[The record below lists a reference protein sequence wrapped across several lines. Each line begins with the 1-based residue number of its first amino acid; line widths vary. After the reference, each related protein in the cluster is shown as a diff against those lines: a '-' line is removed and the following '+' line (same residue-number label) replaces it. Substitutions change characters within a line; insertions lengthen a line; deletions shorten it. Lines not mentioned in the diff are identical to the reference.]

1 MEELQ
6 QKEVATP
13 QEEVSVPLL
22 KNTNFLFLWTATLCS
37 SFALAFFTFSQTW
50 YIAKTLNLEASL
62 GIVFVALSVP
72 RLIFMIVG
80 GAIAD
85 KFPKKNIMFYS
96 NIVRALL
103 VSAIL
108 TWFIVGDVTLYTFAL
123 FALFFGL
130 ADAFFWSADGSILP
144 ELVEKHQLTQ
154 ANSLTHMSNQA
165 SVILG
170 PVLGGIL
177 IKFSN
182 YETIFSITIL
192 LLILAAILVQKIQMT
207 LQQEKK
213 EEKSMFTSI
222 KEGILYVKE
231 SPFLSTFLICS
242 AFLNLFLIGPMQVG
256 FPLFVKNVLH
266 GDSLHFSYLEAAVG
280 SGMAVGAVIVGL
292 RNISR
297 RRGLFCIVMMLLSG
311 MFFFILN
318 FSTELWHALLAG
330 ACYGMTIAM
339 AIVPLMAMIQSTVK
353 EEMMGRVMSL
363 LMLTSMG
370 FIPLSYAFTS
380 LALAAGLPIVTI
392 MKSGAIAVIVFVLF
406 VAIRVP
412 VVRKFD

>member
-6 QKEVATP
+6 QNKSALKENAK
-13 QEEVSVPLL
+13 PLL
-22 KNTNFLFLWTATLCS
+22 KNTNFLFLWAATLFS

-62 GIVFVALSVP
+62 GVIFVALSVP
-72 RLIFMIVG
+72 RLIFMIIG
-80 GAIAD
+80 GAVAD

-96 NIVRALL
+96 NIIRAIL
-103 VSAIL
+103 VATIL

-144 ELVEKHQLTQ
+144 ELVEKSRLTQ
-154 ANSLTHMSNQA
+154 ANSLTQMTNQA

-177 IKFSN
+177 IKFTN

-192 LLILAAILVQKIQMT
+192 LLIIAAILVQKIQFTMPE
-207 LQQEKK
+207 QQNTDKG
-213 EEKSMFTSI
+213 MFTSI

-256 FPLFVKNVLH
+256 FPLFVKNILH
-266 GDSLHFSYLEAAVG
+266 GDSLQFSYLEASVG
-280 SGMAVGAVIVGL
+280 GGMAIGAVIVGL
-292 RNISR
+292 KNINR
-297 RRGLFCIVMMLLSG
+297 RRGLFCIIMMLLSG
-311 MFFFILN
+311 VFFLSIN
-318 FSTELWHALLAG
+318 FSTVLWQALLAG
-330 ACYGMTIAM
+330 MFYGITIAM

-363 LMLTSMG
+363 LMLSSMG

-380 LALAAGLPIVTI
+380 IALAIGIPIVTV

>member
-6 QKEVATP
+6 QNKSALEG
-13 QEEVSVPLL
+13 SGKPLL
-22 KNTNFLFLWTATLCS
+22 KNTNFLFLWAATLFS

-72 RLIFMIVG
+72 RLIFMIIG
-80 GAIAD
+80 GALAD

-96 NIVRALL
+96 NIIRAIL
-103 VSAIL
+103 VATIL

-144 ELVEKHQLTQ
+144 ELVEKSCLTQ
-154 ANSLTHMSNQA
+154 ANSLTQMTNQG

-177 IKFSN
+177 IKFTN

-192 LLILAAILVQKIQMT
+192 LLIIAAILVQKIQFT
-207 LQQEKK
+207 VPEKNETDK
-213 EEKSMFTSI
+213 GMFTSI
-222 KEGILYVKE
+222 KEGISYVKE

-266 GDSLHFSYLEAAVG
+266 GDSLQFSYLEASVG
-280 SGMAVGAVIVGL
+280 GGMAIGAVIVGL
-292 RNISR
+292 KNINR
-297 RRGLFCIVMMLLSG
+297 RRGLFCIIMMLLSG
-311 MFFFILN
+311 VFFLAIN
-318 FSTELWHALLAG
+318 FSTVLWQALLAG
-330 ACYGMTIAM
+330 MFYGITIAM

-363 LMLTSMG
+363 LMLSSMG

-380 LALAAGLPIVTI
+380 LALGIGIPIVTV

>member
-6 QKEVATP
+6 QNKSALKENA
-13 QEEVSVPLL
+13 QPLL
-22 KNTNFLFLWTATLCS
+22 KNTNFLFLWAATLFS

-62 GIVFVALSVP
+62 GVVFVALSVP
-72 RLIFMIVG
+72 RLIFMIIG
-80 GAIAD
+80 GAVAD

-96 NIVRALL
+96 NIIRAIL
-103 VSAIL
+103 VATIL

-144 ELVEKHQLTQ
+144 ELVEKSRLTQ
-154 ANSLTHMSNQA
+154 ANSLTQMSNQA

-177 IKFSN
+177 IKFTN

-192 LLILAAILVQKIQMT
+192 LLIVAAILVQKIQFTMPE
-207 LQQEKK
+207 QQNTDKG
-213 EEKSMFTSI
+213 MFTSI

-266 GDSLHFSYLEAAVG
+266 GDSLQFSYLEASVG
-280 SGMAVGAVIVGL
+280 GGMAIGAVIVGL
-292 RNISR
+292 KNINR
-297 RRGLFCIVMMLLSG
+297 RRGLFCIIMMLLSG
-311 MFFFILN
+311 VFFLSIN
-318 FSTELWHALLAG
+318 FSTVLWQALLAG
-330 ACYGMTIAM
+330 MFYGITIAM

-363 LMLTSMG
+363 LMLSSMG

-380 LALAAGLPIVTI
+380 IALAIGIPIVTV

>member
-6 QKEVATP
+6 QNKSALEG
-13 QEEVSVPLL
+13 SGKPLL
-22 KNTNFLFLWTATLCS
+22 KNTNFLFLWAATLFS

-62 GIVFVALSVP
+62 GVVFVALSVP
-72 RLIFMIVG
+72 RLIFMIIG
-80 GAIAD
+80 GAVAD

-96 NIVRALL
+96 NIVRAIL
-103 VSAIL
+103 VATIL

-144 ELVEKHQLTQ
+144 ELVEKNRLTQ
-154 ANSLTHMSNQA
+154 ANSLTQMTNQA

-177 IKFSN
+177 IKFTN

-192 LLILAAILVQKIQMT
+192 LLIVAAILVQKIQFTMPE
-207 LQQEKK
+207 QQNTG
-213 EEKSMFTSI
+213 KSMFTSI

-256 FPLFVKNVLH
+256 FPLFIKNILH
-266 GDSLHFSYLEAAVG
+266 GDSLQFSYLEASVG
-280 SGMAVGAVIVGL
+280 GGMAIGAVIVGL
-292 RNISR
+292 KNINR
-297 RRGLFCIVMMLLSG
+297 RRGLFCIIMMLLSG
-311 MFFFILN
+311 VFFLSIN
-318 FSTELWHALLAG
+318 FSTVLWQALLAG
-330 ACYGMTIAM
+330 MFYGITIAM

-363 LMLTSMG
+363 LMLSSMG

-380 LALAAGLPIVTI
+380 IALAIGIPIVTV

>member
-6 QKEVATP
+6 QNKSALEG
-13 QEEVSVPLL
+13 SGKPLL
-22 KNTNFLFLWTATLCS
+22 KNTNFLFLWAATLFS

-72 RLIFMIVG
+72 RLIFMIIG
-80 GAIAD
+80 GALAD

-96 NIVRALL
+96 NIIRAIL
-103 VSAIL
+103 VATIL

-144 ELVEKHQLTQ
+144 ELVEKSRLTQ
-154 ANSLTHMSNQA
+154 ANSLTQMTNQA

-177 IKFSN
+177 IKFTN

-192 LLILAAILVQKIQMT
+192 LLIIAAILVQKIQFT
-207 LQQEKK
+207 VPEKNETDK
-213 EEKSMFTSI
+213 GMFTSI
-222 KEGILYVKE
+222 KEGISYVKE

-266 GDSLHFSYLEAAVG
+266 GDSLQFSYLEASVG
-280 SGMAVGAVIVGL
+280 GGMAIGAVIVGL
-292 RNISR
+292 KNINR
-297 RRGLFCIVMMLLSG
+297 RRGLFCIIMMLLSG
-311 MFFFILN
+311 IFFLSIN
-318 FSTELWHALLAG
+318 FSTVLWQALLAG
-330 ACYGMTIAM
+330 MFYGITIAM

-363 LMLTSMG
+363 LMLSSMG

-380 LALAAGLPIVTI
+380 LALGIGIPIVTV

>member
-6 QKEVATP
+6 QNKSALEGNGK
-13 QEEVSVPLL
+13 PLL
-22 KNTNFLFLWTATLCS
+22 KNTNFLFLWAATLFS

-72 RLIFMIVG
+72 RLIFMIIG
-80 GAIAD
+80 GALAD

-96 NIVRALL
+96 NIIRAIL
-103 VSAIL
+103 VATIL

-144 ELVEKHQLTQ
+144 ELVEKSRLTQ
-154 ANSLTHMSNQA
+154 ANSLTQMTNQA

-177 IKFSN
+177 IKFTN

-192 LLILAAILVQKIQMT
+192 LLIIAAILVQKIQFT
-207 LQQEKK
+207 VPEKNETDK
-213 EEKSMFTSI
+213 GMFTSI
-222 KEGILYVKE
+222 KEGISYVKE

-266 GDSLHFSYLEAAVG
+266 GDSLQFSYLEASVG
-280 SGMAVGAVIVGL
+280 GGMAIGAVIVGL
-292 RNISR
+292 KNINR
-297 RRGLFCIVMMLLSG
+297 RRGLFCIIMMLLSG
-311 MFFFILN
+311 IFFLAIN
-318 FSTELWHALLAG
+318 FSTVLWQALLAG
-330 ACYGMTIAM
+330 MFYGITIAM

-363 LMLTSMG
+363 LMLSSMG

-380 LALAAGLPIVTI
+380 LALGIGIPIVTV

>member
-6 QKEVATP
+6 QNKTALEG
-13 QEEVSVPLL
+13 SGKPLL
-22 KNTNFLFLWTATLCS
+22 KNTNFLFLWAATLFS

-62 GIVFVALSVP
+62 GVVFVALSVP
-72 RLIFMIVG
+72 RLIFMIIG
-80 GAIAD
+80 GAVAD

-96 NIVRALL
+96 NIIRAIL
-103 VSAIL
+103 VATIL

-144 ELVEKHQLTQ
+144 ELVEKSRLTQ
-154 ANSLTHMSNQA
+154 ANSLTQMTNQA

-177 IKFSN
+177 IKFTN

-192 LLILAAILVQKIQMT
+192 LLIVAAILVQKIQFT
-207 LQQEKK
+207 VPEQQNTDKG
-213 EEKSMFTSI
+213 MFTSI

-231 SPFLSTFLICS
+231 SPFLSTFLLCS

-266 GDSLHFSYLEAAVG
+266 GDSLQFSYLEASVG
-280 SGMAVGAVIVGL
+280 GGMAIGAVIVGL
-292 RNISR
+292 KNINR
-297 RRGLFCIVMMLLSG
+297 RRGLFCIIMMLLSG
-311 MFFFILN
+311 VFFLSIN
-318 FSTELWHALLAG
+318 FSTVLWQALLAG
-330 ACYGMTIAM
+330 MFYGITIAM

-363 LMLTSMG
+363 LMLSSMG

-380 LALAAGLPIVTI
+380 IALAMGIPIVTV

>member
-6 QKEVATP
+6 QNKSALKENAK
-13 QEEVSVPLL
+13 PLL
-22 KNTNFLFLWTATLCS
+22 KNTNFLFLWAATLFS

-50 YIAKTLNLEASL
+50 YIAKTLNLEALL
-62 GIVFVALSVP
+62 GVVFVALSVP
-72 RLIFMIVG
+72 RLIFMIIG
-80 GAIAD
+80 GAVAD

-96 NIVRALL
+96 NIIRAIL
-103 VSAIL
+103 VATIL

-144 ELVEKHQLTQ
+144 ELVEKSRLTQ
-154 ANSLTHMSNQA
+154 ANSLTQMTNQA

-177 IKFSN
+177 IKFTN

-192 LLILAAILVQKIQMT
+192 LLIVAAILVQKIQFTMPE
-207 LQQEKK
+207 QQNTDKG
-213 EEKSMFTSI
+213 MFTSI

-231 SPFLSTFLICS
+231 SPFLSTFLLCS

-266 GDSLHFSYLEAAVG
+266 GDSLQFSYLEASVG
-280 SGMAVGAVIVGL
+280 GGMAIGAVIVGL
-292 RNISR
+292 KNINR
-297 RRGLFCIVMMLLSG
+297 RRGLFCIIMMLLSG
-311 MFFFILN
+311 VFFLSIN
-318 FSTELWHALLAG
+318 FSTVLWQALLAG
-330 ACYGMTIAM
+330 MFYGITIAM

-363 LMLTSMG
+363 LMLSSMG

-380 LALAAGLPIVTI
+380 IALAIGIPIVTV

>member
-6 QKEVATP
+6 QNKTALEG
-13 QEEVSVPLL
+13 SGKPLL
-22 KNTNFLFLWTATLCS
+22 KNTNFLFLWAATLFS

-62 GIVFVALSVP
+62 GVVFVALSVP
-72 RLIFMIVG
+72 RLIFMIIG
-80 GAIAD
+80 GAVAD

-96 NIVRALL
+96 NIIRAIL
-103 VSAIL
+103 VATIL

-144 ELVEKHQLTQ
+144 ELVEKSRLTQ
-154 ANSLTHMSNQA
+154 ANSLTQMTNQA

-177 IKFSN
+177 IKFTN

-192 LLILAAILVQKIQMT
+192 LLIVAAILVQKIQFTMPELKDT
-207 LQQEKK
+207 DKG
-213 EEKSMFTSI
+213 MFTSI

-266 GDSLHFSYLEAAVG
+266 GDSLQFSYLEASVG
-280 SGMAVGAVIVGL
+280 GGMAIGAVIVGL
-292 RNISR
+292 RNINR
-297 RRGLFCIVMMLLSG
+297 RRGLFCIIMMLLSG
-311 MFFFILN
+311 VFFLAIN
-318 FSTELWHALLAG
+318 FSTVLWQALLAG
-330 ACYGMTIAM
+330 MFYGITIAM

-353 EEMMGRVMSL
+353 EEIMGRVMSL
-363 LMLTSMG
+363 LMLSSMG

-380 LALAAGLPIVTI
+380 IALALGIPIVTV

>member
-6 QKEVATP
+6 QNKSALKENAK
-13 QEEVSVPLL
+13 PLL
-22 KNTNFLFLWTATLCS
+22 KNTNFLFLWAATLFS

-62 GIVFVALSVP
+62 GVVFVALSVP
-72 RLIFMIVG
+72 RLIFMIIG
-80 GAIAD
+80 GAVAD

-96 NIVRALL
+96 NIIRAIL
-103 VSAIL
+103 VATIL

-144 ELVEKHQLTQ
+144 ELVEKSRLTQ
-154 ANSLTHMSNQA
+154 ANSLTQMSNQA

-177 IKFSN
+177 IKFTN

-192 LLILAAILVQKIQMT
+192 LLIVAAILVQKIQFTMPE
-207 LQQEKK
+207 QQNTDKG
-213 EEKSMFTSI
+213 MFTSI

-266 GDSLHFSYLEAAVG
+266 GDSLQFSYLEASVG
-280 SGMAVGAVIVGL
+280 GGMAIGAVIVGL
-292 RNISR
+292 KNINR
-297 RRGLFCIVMMLLSG
+297 RRGLFCIIMMLLSG
-311 MFFFILN
+311 VFFLSIN
-318 FSTELWHALLAG
+318 FSTVLWQALLAG
-330 ACYGMTIAM
+330 MFYGITIAM

-363 LMLTSMG
+363 LMLSSMG

-380 LALAAGLPIVTI
+380 IALAIGIPIVTI

-406 VAIRVP
+406 VAVRVP

>member
-6 QKEVATP
+6 QNKTALEG
-13 QEEVSVPLL
+13 SGKPLL
-22 KNTNFLFLWTATLCS
+22 KNTNFLFLWAATLFS

-62 GIVFVALSVP
+62 GVVFVALSVP
-72 RLIFMIVG
+72 RLIFMIIG
-80 GAIAD
+80 GAVAD

-96 NIVRALL
+96 NIIRAIL
-103 VSAIL
+103 VATIL

-144 ELVEKHQLTQ
+144 ELVEKSRLTQ
-154 ANSLTHMSNQA
+154 ANSLTQMTNQA

-177 IKFSN
+177 IKFTN

-192 LLILAAILVQKIQMT
+192 LLIVAAILVQKIQFTMPEQKDT
-207 LQQEKK
+207 DKG
-213 EEKSMFTSI
+213 MFTSI

-266 GDSLHFSYLEAAVG
+266 GDSLQFSYLEASVG
-280 SGMAVGAVIVGL
+280 GGMAIGAVIVGL
-292 RNISR
+292 KNINR
-297 RRGLFCIVMMLLSG
+297 RRGLFCIIMMLLSG
-311 MFFFILN
+311 VFFLAIN
-318 FSTELWHALLAG
+318 FSTVLWQALLAG
-330 ACYGMTIAM
+330 MFYGITIAM

-363 LMLTSMG
+363 LMLSSMG

-380 LALAAGLPIVTI
+380 IALAIGIPIVTV

>member
-6 QKEVATP
+6 KNKSAPTEGGT
-13 QEEVSVPLL
+13 PLL
-22 KNTNFLFLWTATLCS
+22 QNTNFLFLWAATLFS

-62 GIVFVALSVP
+62 GVVFVALSVP

-80 GAIAD
+80 GAVAD

-96 NIVRALL
+96 NIIRALL
-103 VSAIL
+103 VATIL
-108 TWFIVGDVTLYTFAL
+108 IWFIVGHVTLYTFAL

-144 ELVEKHQLTQ
+144 ELVEKHRLTQ
-154 ANSLTHMSNQA
+154 ANSLTQMTNQA

-182 YETIFSITIL
+182 YETIFTITIL
-192 LLILAAILVQKIQMT
+192 LLIIAAILVQKIQFT
-207 LQQEKK
+207 LQEKTDIDK
-213 EEKSMFTSI
+213 GMFTSI

-231 SPFLSTFLICS
+231 SPFLSTFLTCS

-256 FPLFVKNVLH
+256 FPLFIKNVLH
-266 GDSLHFSYLEAAVG
+266 GDSLQFSYLEAAVG
-280 SGMAVGAVIVGL
+280 GGMAIGAVIVGL
-292 RNISR
+292 KNINR
-297 RRGLFCIVMMLLSG
+297 RRGLFCIIMMLLSG
-311 MFFFILN
+311 VFFLSIN
-318 FSTELWHALLAG
+318 FSTALWQALLAG
-330 ACYGMTIAM
+330 VFYGITIAM

-363 LMLTSMG
+363 LMLSSMG

-380 LALAAGLPIVTI
+380 LALAAGIPIVTI

-406 VAIRVP
+406 IAIRVP

>member
-6 QKEVATP
+6 QNKSALEG
-13 QEEVSVPLL
+13 SGKPLL
-22 KNTNFLFLWTATLCS
+22 KNTNFLFLWAATLFS

-62 GIVFVALSVP
+62 GVVFVALSVP
-72 RLIFMIVG
+72 RLIFMIIG
-80 GAIAD
+80 GAVAD

-96 NIVRALL
+96 NIIRAIL
-103 VSAIL
+103 VATIL

-144 ELVEKHQLTQ
+144 ELVEKSRLTQ
-154 ANSLTHMSNQA
+154 ANSLTQMTNQA

-177 IKFSN
+177 IKFTN

-192 LLILAAILVQKIQMT
+192 LLIVAAILVQKIQFTMPT
-207 LQQEKK
+207 QQNTDKG
-213 EEKSMFTSI
+213 MFTSI

-266 GDSLHFSYLEAAVG
+266 GDSLQFSYLEASVG
-280 SGMAVGAVIVGL
+280 GGMAIGAVIVGL
-292 RNISR
+292 KNINR
-297 RRGLFCIVMMLLSG
+297 RRGLFCIIMMLLSG
-311 MFFFILN
+311 VFFLSIN
-318 FSTELWHALLAG
+318 FSTVLWQALLAG
-330 ACYGMTIAM
+330 MFYGITIAM

-363 LMLTSMG
+363 LMLSSMG

-380 LALAAGLPIVTI
+380 IALAIGIPIVTV

>member
-6 QKEVATP
+6 QNKTVLEG
-13 QEEVSVPLL
+13 SGKPLL
-22 KNTNFLFLWTATLCS
+22 KNTNFLFLWAATLFS

-62 GIVFVALSVP
+62 GVVFVALSVP

-80 GAIAD
+80 GAVAD

-96 NIVRALL
+96 NIIRAIL
-103 VSAIL
+103 VATIL

-144 ELVEKHQLTQ
+144 ELVEKSRLTQ
-154 ANSLTHMSNQA
+154 ANSLTQMTNQA

-177 IKFSN
+177 IKFTN

-192 LLILAAILVQKIQMT
+192 LLIVAAILVQKIQFTMPEQKDT
-207 LQQEKK
+207 DKG
-213 EEKSMFTSI
+213 MFTSI

-266 GDSLHFSYLEAAVG
+266 GDSLHFSYLEASVG
-280 SGMAVGAVIVGL
+280 GGMAIGAVIVGL
-292 RNISR
+292 KNINR
-297 RRGLFCIVMMLLSG
+297 RRGLFCIIMMLLSG
-311 MFFFILN
+311 VFFLAIN
-318 FSTELWHALLAG
+318 FSTVLWQALLAG
-330 ACYGMTIAM
+330 MFYGITIAM

-363 LMLTSMG
+363 LMLSSMG

-380 LALAAGLPIVTI
+380 LALAMGIPIVTV

>member
-6 QKEVATP
+6 QNKTALEG
-13 QEEVSVPLL
+13 SGKPLL
-22 KNTNFLFLWTATLCS
+22 KNTNFLFLWAATLFS

-62 GIVFVALSVP
+62 GVVFVALSVP

-80 GAIAD
+80 GAVAD

-96 NIVRALL
+96 NIIRAILL
-103 VSAIL
+103 ATIL

-144 ELVEKHQLTQ
+144 ELVEKSRLTQ
-154 ANSLTHMSNQA
+154 ANSLTQMTNQA

-177 IKFSN
+177 IKFTN

-192 LLILAAILVQKIQMT
+192 LLIVAAILVQKIQFTMPEQKDT
-207 LQQEKK
+207 AKG
-213 EEKSMFTSI
+213 MFTSI

-266 GDSLHFSYLEAAVG
+266 GDSLQFSYLEASVG
-280 SGMAVGAVIVGL
+280 GGMAIGAIIVGL
-292 RNISR
+292 KNINR
-297 RRGLFCIVMMLLSG
+297 RRGLFCIIMMLLSG
-311 MFFFILN
+311 VFFLAIN
-318 FSTELWHALLAG
+318 FSTVLWQALLAG
-330 ACYGMTIAM
+330 MFYGITIAM

-363 LMLTSMG
+363 LMLSSMG

-380 LALAAGLPIVTI
+380 LALAMGIPIVTV

-406 VAIRVP
+406 VAIRIP

>member
-6 QKEVATP
+6 QNKSALEG
-13 QEEVSVPLL
+13 SGKPLL
-22 KNTNFLFLWTATLCS
+22 KNTNFLFLWAATLFS

-62 GIVFVALSVP
+62 GVVFVALSVP
-72 RLIFMIVG
+72 RLIFMIIG
-80 GAIAD
+80 GAVAD

-96 NIVRALL
+96 NIIRAIL
-103 VSAIL
+103 VATIL

-144 ELVEKHQLTQ
+144 ELVEKSRLTQ
-154 ANSLTHMSNQA
+154 ANSLTQMTNQA

-170 PVLGGIL
+170 PVLGSIL
-177 IKFSN
+177 IKFTN

-192 LLILAAILVQKIQMT
+192 LLIVAAILVQKIQFTMPE
-207 LQQEKK
+207 QQNTDKG
-213 EEKSMFTSI
+213 MFTSI

-266 GDSLHFSYLEAAVG
+266 GDSLQFSYLEASVG
-280 SGMAVGAVIVGL
+280 GGMAIGAVIVGL
-292 RNISR
+292 KNINR
-297 RRGLFCIVMMLLSG
+297 RRGLFCIIMMLLSG
-311 MFFFILN
+311 VFFLSIN
-318 FSTELWHALLAG
+318 FSTVLWQALLAG
-330 ACYGMTIAM
+330 MFYGITIAM

-363 LMLTSMG
+363 LMLSSMG

-380 LALAAGLPIVTI
+380 IALAIGIPIVTV

>member
-6 QKEVATP
+6 QNKSALEG
-13 QEEVSVPLL
+13 SGKPLL
-22 KNTNFLFLWTATLCS
+22 KNTNFLFLWAATLFS

-62 GIVFVALSVP
+62 GVVFVALSVP

-80 GAIAD
+80 GAVAD

-96 NIVRALL
+96 NIIRAIL
-103 VSAIL
+103 VATIL

-144 ELVEKHQLTQ
+144 ELVEKNRLTQ
-154 ANSLTHMSNQA
+154 ANSLTQMTNQA

-177 IKFSN
+177 IKFTN

-192 LLILAAILVQKIQMT
+192 LLIVAAILVQKIQFTMPEQKDT
-207 LQQEKK
+207 DKG
-213 EEKSMFTSI
+213 MFTSI

-266 GDSLHFSYLEAAVG
+266 GDSLQFSYLEASVG
-280 SGMAVGAVIVGL
+280 GGMAIGAVIVGL
-292 RNISR
+292 RNINR
-297 RRGLFCIVMMLLSG
+297 RRGLFCIIMMLLSG
-311 MFFFILN
+311 IFFLAIN
-318 FSTELWHALLAG
+318 FSTVLWQALLAG
-330 ACYGMTIAM
+330 MFYGITIAM

-363 LMLTSMG
+363 LMLSSMG

-380 LALAAGLPIVTI
+380 IALAIGIPIVTV

>member
-6 QKEVATP
+6 QNKSALEG
-13 QEEVSVPLL
+13 SGKPLL
-22 KNTNFLFLWTATLCS
+22 KNTNFLFLWAATLFS

-62 GIVFVALSVP
+62 GVVFVALSVP
-72 RLIFMIVG
+72 RLIFMIIG
-80 GAIAD
+80 GAVAD

-96 NIVRALL
+96 NIVRAIL
-103 VSAIL
+103 VATIL

-144 ELVEKHQLTQ
+144 ELVEKSRLTQ
-154 ANSLTHMSNQA
+154 ANSLTQMTNQA

-177 IKFSN
+177 IKFTN

-192 LLILAAILVQKIQMT
+192 LLIVAAILVQKIQFTMPE
-207 LQQEKK
+207 QQNTDKG
-213 EEKSMFTSI
+213 MFTSI

-266 GDSLHFSYLEAAVG
+266 GDSLQFSYLEASVG
-280 SGMAVGAVIVGL
+280 GGMAIGAVIVGL
-292 RNISR
+292 KNINR
-297 RRGLFCIVMMLLSG
+297 RRGLFCIIMMLLSG
-311 MFFFILN
+311 VFFLSIN
-318 FSTELWHALLAG
+318 FSTVLWQALLAG
-330 ACYGMTIAM
+330 MFYGITIAM

-363 LMLTSMG
+363 LMLSSMG

-380 LALAAGLPIVTI
+380 IALAIGIPIVTI

>member
-6 QKEVATP
+6 QNKSALEG
-13 QEEVSVPLL
+13 SGKPLL
-22 KNTNFLFLWTATLCS
+22 KNTNFLFLWAATLFS

-62 GIVFVALSVP
+62 GVVFVALSVP
-72 RLIFMIVG
+72 RLIFMIIG
-80 GAIAD
+80 GAVAD

-96 NIVRALL
+96 NIIRAIL
-103 VSAIL
+103 VATIL

-144 ELVEKHQLTQ
+144 ELVEKSRLTQ
-154 ANSLTHMSNQA
+154 ANSLTQMTNQA

-177 IKFSN
+177 IKFTN

-192 LLILAAILVQKIQMT
+192 LLIVAAILVQKIQFTMPE
-207 LQQEKK
+207 QQNTDKD
-213 EEKSMFTSI
+213 MFTSI

-266 GDSLHFSYLEAAVG
+266 GDSLQFSYLEASVG
-280 SGMAVGAVIVGL
+280 GGMAIGAVIVGL
-292 RNISR
+292 KNINR
-297 RRGLFCIVMMLLSG
+297 RRGLFCIIMMLLSG
-311 MFFFILN
+311 VFFLSIN
-318 FSTELWHALLAG
+318 FSTVLWQALLAG
-330 ACYGMTIAM
+330 MFYGITIAM

-363 LMLTSMG
+363 LMLSSMG

-380 LALAAGLPIVTI
+380 IALAIGIPIVTV

>member
-6 QKEVATP
+6 QNKTALEG
-13 QEEVSVPLL
+13 SGKPLL
-22 KNTNFLFLWTATLCS
+22 KNTNFLFLWAATLFS

-62 GIVFVALSVP
+62 GVVFVALSVP
-72 RLIFMIVG
+72 RLIFMIIG
-80 GAIAD
+80 GAVAD

-96 NIVRALL
+96 NIIRAIL
-103 VSAIL
+103 VATIL

-144 ELVEKHQLTQ
+144 ELVENNRLTQ
-154 ANSLTHMSNQA
+154 ANSLTQMTNQA

-177 IKFSN
+177 IKFTN

-192 LLILAAILVQKIQMT
+192 LLIVAAILVQKIQFTMSEQKDT
-207 LQQEKK
+207 DKG
-213 EEKSMFTSI
+213 MFTSI

-266 GDSLHFSYLEAAVG
+266 GDSLQFSYLEAAVG
-280 SGMAVGAVIVGL
+280 GGMAIGAVIVGL
-292 RNISR
+292 KNINR
-297 RRGLFCIVMMLLSG
+297 RRGLFCIIMMLLSG
-311 MFFFILN
+311 IFFLSIN
-318 FSTELWHALLAG
+318 FSTVLWQALLAG
-330 ACYGMTIAM
+330 MFYGITIAM
-339 AIVPLMAMIQSTVK
+339 AIVPLMAMIQATVK

-363 LMLTSMG
+363 LMLSSMG

-380 LALAAGLPIVTI
+380 IALAIGIPIVTV

>member
-6 QKEVATP
+6 QNKTDLEG
-13 QEEVSVPLL
+13 SGKPLL
-22 KNTNFLFLWTATLCS
+22 KNTNFLFLWAATLFS

-62 GIVFVALSVP
+62 GVVFVALSVP
-72 RLIFMIVG
+72 RLIFMIIG
-80 GAIAD
+80 GAVAD

-96 NIVRALL
+96 NIIRAIL
-103 VSAIL
+103 VATIL

-144 ELVEKHQLTQ
+144 ELVEKSRLTQ
-154 ANSLTHMSNQA
+154 ANSLTQMTNQA

-177 IKFSN
+177 IKFTN

-192 LLILAAILVQKIQMT
+192 LLIVAAILVQKIQFTMPELKDT
-207 LQQEKK
+207 DKG
-213 EEKSMFTSI
+213 MFTSI

-231 SPFLSTFLICS
+231 SPFLSTFLLCS

-266 GDSLHFSYLEAAVG
+266 GDSLHFSYLEASVG
-280 SGMAVGAVIVGL
+280 GGMAIGAVIVGL
-292 RNISR
+292 KNINR
-297 RRGLFCIVMMLLSG
+297 RRGLFCIIMMLLSG
-311 MFFFILN
+311 VFFLSIN
-318 FSTELWHALLAG
+318 FSTVLWQALLAG
-330 ACYGMTIAM
+330 MFYGITIAM

-363 LMLTSMG
+363 LMLSSMG

-380 LALAAGLPIVTI
+380 IALAMGIPIVTV

>member
-6 QKEVATP
+6 QNKTALEG
-13 QEEVSVPLL
+13 SGKPLL
-22 KNTNFLFLWTATLCS
+22 KNTNFLFLWAATLFS

-62 GIVFVALSVP
+62 GVVFVALSVP
-72 RLIFMIVG
+72 RLIFMIIG
-80 GAIAD
+80 GAVAD

-96 NIVRALL
+96 NIIRAIL
-103 VSAIL
+103 VATIL

-144 ELVEKHQLTQ
+144 ELVEKSRLTQ
-154 ANSLTHMSNQA
+154 ANSLTQMTNQA

-177 IKFSN
+177 IKFTN

-192 LLILAAILVQKIQMT
+192 LLIVAAILVQKIQFTMSEQKDT
-207 LQQEKK
+207 DKG
-213 EEKSMFTSI
+213 MFTSI

-266 GDSLHFSYLEAAVG
+266 GDSLQFSYLEAAVG
-280 SGMAVGAVIVGL
+280 GGMAIGAVIVGL
-292 RNISR
+292 KNINR
-297 RRGLFCIVMMLLSG
+297 RRGLFCIIMMLLSG
-311 MFFFILN
+311 IFFLSIN
-318 FSTELWHALLAG
+318 FSTVLWQALLAG
-330 ACYGMTIAM
+330 MFYGITIAM
-339 AIVPLMAMIQSTVK
+339 AIVPLMAMIQATVK

-363 LMLTSMG
+363 LMLSSMG

-380 LALAAGLPIVTI
+380 IALAVGIPIVTV

>member
-6 QKEVATP
+6 QNKTALEG
-13 QEEVSVPLL
+13 SGKPLL
-22 KNTNFLFLWTATLCS
+22 KNTNFLFLWAATLFS

-62 GIVFVALSVP
+62 GVVFVALSVP

-80 GAIAD
+80 GAVAD

-96 NIVRALL
+96 NIIRAIL
-103 VSAIL
+103 VATIL

-144 ELVEKHQLTQ
+144 ELVEKSRLTQ
-154 ANSLTHMSNQA
+154 ANSLTQMTNQA

-177 IKFSN
+177 IKFTN

-192 LLILAAILVQKIQMT
+192 LLIVAAILVQKIQFTMPEQKDT
-207 LQQEKK
+207 DKG
-213 EEKSMFTSI
+213 MFTSI

-266 GDSLHFSYLEAAVG
+266 GDSLQFSYLEASVG
-280 SGMAVGAVIVGL
+280 GGMAIGAVIVGL
-292 RNISR
+292 KNINR
-297 RRGLFCIVMMLLSG
+297 RRGLFCIIMMLLSG
-311 MFFFILN
+311 VFFLAIN
-318 FSTELWHALLAG
+318 FSTVLWQALLAG
-330 ACYGMTIAM
+330 MFYGITIAM

-363 LMLTSMG
+363 LMLSSMG

-380 LALAAGLPIVTI
+380 IALAMGIPIVTV

>member
-6 QKEVATP
+6 QNKSALEG
-13 QEEVSVPLL
+13 SGKPLL
-22 KNTNFLFLWTATLCS
+22 KNTNFLFLWAATLFS

-72 RLIFMIVG
+72 RLIFMIIG
-80 GAIAD
+80 GALAD

-96 NIVRALL
+96 NIIRAIL
-103 VSAIL
+103 VATIL

-144 ELVEKHQLTQ
+144 ELVEKSRLTQ
-154 ANSLTHMSNQA
+154 ANSLTQMTNQA

-177 IKFSN
+177 IKFTN

-192 LLILAAILVQKIQMT
+192 LLIIAAILVQKIQFT
-207 LQQEKK
+207 VPEKNETDK
-213 EEKSMFTSI
+213 GMFTSI

-266 GDSLHFSYLEAAVG
+266 GDSLQFSYLEASVG
-280 SGMAVGAVIVGL
+280 GGMAIGAVIVGL
-292 RNISR
+292 KNINR
-297 RRGLFCIVMMLLSG
+297 RRGLFCIIMMLLSG
-311 MFFFILN
+311 IFFLAIN
-318 FSTELWHALLAG
+318 FSTVLWQALLAG
-330 ACYGMTIAM
+330 MFYGITIAM

-363 LMLTSMG
+363 LMLSSMG

-380 LALAAGLPIVTI
+380 LALGIGIPIVTV

>member
-6 QKEVATP
+6 QNKSALKENAK
-13 QEEVSVPLL
+13 PLL
-22 KNTNFLFLWTATLCS
+22 KNTNFLFLWAATLFS

-50 YIAKTLNLEASL
+50 YIAKTLNLVASL
-62 GIVFVALSVP
+62 GVVFVALSVP
-72 RLIFMIVG
+72 RLIFMIIG
-80 GAIAD
+80 GAVAD

-96 NIVRALL
+96 NIIRAIL
-103 VSAIL
+103 VATIL

-144 ELVEKHQLTQ
+144 ELVEKSRLTQ
-154 ANSLTHMSNQA
+154 ANSLTQMTNQA

-177 IKFSN
+177 IKFTN

-192 LLILAAILVQKIQMT
+192 LLIIAAILVQKIQFTMPE
-207 LQQEKK
+207 QQNTDKG
-213 EEKSMFTSI
+213 MFTSI

-266 GDSLHFSYLEAAVG
+266 GDSLQFSYLEASVG
-280 SGMAVGAVIVGL
+280 GGMAIGAVIVGL
-292 RNISR
+292 KNINR
-297 RRGLFCIVMMLLSG
+297 RRGLFCIIMMLLSG
-311 MFFFILN
+311 VFFLSIN
-318 FSTELWHALLAG
+318 FSTVLWQALLAG
-330 ACYGMTIAM
+330 MFYGITIAM

-363 LMLTSMG
+363 LMLSSMG

-380 LALAAGLPIVTI
+380 IALAIGIPIVTV

>member
-6 QKEVATP
+6 QNKTALEG
-13 QEEVSVPLL
+13 SGKPLL
-22 KNTNFLFLWTATLCS
+22 KNTNFLFLWAATLFS

-62 GIVFVALSVP
+62 GVVFVALSVP

-80 GAIAD
+80 GAVAD

-96 NIVRALL
+96 NIIRAIL
-103 VSAIL
+103 VATIL

-144 ELVEKHQLTQ
+144 ELVEKSRLTQ
-154 ANSLTHMSNQA
+154 ANSLTQMTNQA

-170 PVLGGIL
+170 PILGGIL
-177 IKFSN
+177 IKFTN

-192 LLILAAILVQKIQMT
+192 LLIVAAILVQKIQFTMPEQKDT
-207 LQQEKK
+207 DKG
-213 EEKSMFTSI
+213 MFTSI

-266 GDSLHFSYLEAAVG
+266 GDSLQFSYLEASVG
-280 SGMAVGAVIVGL
+280 GGMAIGAVIVGL
-292 RNISR
+292 RNINR
-297 RRGLFCIVMMLLSG
+297 RRGLFCIIMMLLSG
-311 MFFFILN
+311 VFFLAIN
-318 FSTELWHALLAG
+318 FSTVLWQALLAG
-330 ACYGMTIAM
+330 MFYGITIAM

-363 LMLTSMG
+363 LMLSSMG

-380 LALAAGLPIVTI
+380 IALAIGIPIVTV

>member
-6 QKEVATP
+6 QNKSALEG
-13 QEEVSVPLL
+13 SGKPLL
-22 KNTNFLFLWTATLCS
+22 KNTNFLFLWAATLFS

-72 RLIFMIVG
+72 RLIFMIIG
-80 GAIAD
+80 GALAD

-96 NIVRALL
+96 NIIRAIL
-103 VSAIL
+103 VATIL

-144 ELVEKHQLTQ
+144 ELVEKSRLTQ
-154 ANSLTHMSNQA
+154 ANSLTQMTNQA

-177 IKFSN
+177 IKFTN

-192 LLILAAILVQKIQMT
+192 LLIIAAILVQKIQFT
-207 LQQEKK
+207 VPEKTETDK
-213 EEKSMFTSI
+213 GMFTSI

-266 GDSLHFSYLEAAVG
+266 GDSLQFSYLEASVG
-280 SGMAVGAVIVGL
+280 GGMAIGAVIVGL
-292 RNISR
+292 KNINR
-297 RRGLFCIVMMLLSG
+297 RRGLFCIIMMLLSG
-311 MFFFILN
+311 VFFLAIN
-318 FSTELWHALLAG
+318 FSTLLWQALLAG
-330 ACYGMTIAM
+330 MFYGITIAM

-363 LMLTSMG
+363 LMLSSMG

-380 LALAAGLPIVTI
+380 LALGIGIPIVTV

>member
-6 QKEVATP
+6 QNKSALEG
-13 QEEVSVPLL
+13 SGKPLL
-22 KNTNFLFLWTATLCS
+22 KNTNFLFLWAATLFS

-62 GIVFVALSVP
+62 GVVFVALSVP
-72 RLIFMIVG
+72 RLIFMIIG
-80 GAIAD
+80 GAVAD

-96 NIVRALL
+96 NIIRAIL
-103 VSAIL
+103 VATIL

-144 ELVEKHQLTQ
+144 ELVEKSRLTQ
-154 ANSLTHMSNQA
+154 ANSLTQMTNQA

-177 IKFSN
+177 IKFTN

-192 LLILAAILVQKIQMT
+192 LLIVAAILVQKIQFTMPE
-207 LQQEKK
+207 QQNTDKG
-213 EEKSMFTSI
+213 MFTSI

-266 GDSLHFSYLEAAVG
+266 GDSLQFSYLEASVG
-280 SGMAVGAVIVGL
+280 GGMAIGAVIVGL
-292 RNISR
+292 KNINR
-297 RRGLFCIVMMLLSG
+297 RRGLFCIIMMLLSG
-311 MFFFILN
+311 VFFLSIN
-318 FSTELWHALLAG
+318 FSTVLWQALLAG
-330 ACYGMTIAM
+330 MFYGITIAM
-339 AIVPLMAMIQSTVK
+339 ANVPLMAMIQSTVK

-363 LMLTSMG
+363 LMLSSMG

-380 LALAAGLPIVTI
+380 IALAIGIPIVTV

>member
-6 QKEVATP
+6 QNKSALKENAK
-13 QEEVSVPLL
+13 PLL
-22 KNTNFLFLWTATLCS
+22 KNTNFLFLWAATLFS

-62 GIVFVALSVP
+62 GVVFVALSVP
-72 RLIFMIVG
+72 RLIFMIIG
-80 GAIAD
+80 GAVAD

-96 NIVRALL
+96 NIIRAIL
-103 VSAIL
+103 VATIL

-144 ELVEKHQLTQ
+144 ELVEKSRLTQ
-154 ANSLTHMSNQA
+154 ANSLTQMSNQA

-177 IKFSN
+177 IKFTN

-192 LLILAAILVQKIQMT
+192 LLIVAAILVQKIQFTMPE
-207 LQQEKK
+207 QQNTDKG
-213 EEKSMFTSI
+213 MFTSI

-266 GDSLHFSYLEAAVG
+266 GDSLQFSYLEASVG
-280 SGMAVGAVIVGL
+280 GGMAIGAVIVGL
-292 RNISR
+292 KNINR
-297 RRGLFCIVMMLLSG
+297 RRGLFCIIMMLLSG
-311 MFFFILN
+311 VFFLSIN
-318 FSTELWHALLAG
+318 FSTVLWQALLAG
-330 ACYGMTIAM
+330 MFYGITIAM

-363 LMLTSMG
+363 LMLSSMG

-380 LALAAGLPIVTI
+380 IALAIGIPIVTV
-392 MKSGAIAVIVFVLF
+392 MKNGAIAVIVFVLF

>member
-6 QKEVATP
+6 QNKSALKENAK
-13 QEEVSVPLL
+13 PLL
-22 KNTNFLFLWTATLCS
+22 KNTNFLFLWAATLFS

-62 GIVFVALSVP
+62 GVVFVALSVP
-72 RLIFMIVG
+72 RLIFMIIG
-80 GAIAD
+80 GAVAD

-96 NIVRALL
+96 NIIRAIL
-103 VSAIL
+103 VATIL

-144 ELVEKHQLTQ
+144 ELVEKSRLTQ
-154 ANSLTHMSNQA
+154 ANSLTQMTNQA

-177 IKFSN
+177 IKFTN

-192 LLILAAILVQKIQMT
+192 LLIVAAILVQKIQFTMPE
-207 LQQEKK
+207 QQNTDKG
-213 EEKSMFTSI
+213 MFTSI

-231 SPFLSTFLICS
+231 SPFLSTFLLCS

-266 GDSLHFSYLEAAVG
+266 GDSLQFSYLEASVG
-280 SGMAVGAVIVGL
+280 GGMAIGAVIVGL
-292 RNISR
+292 KNINR
-297 RRGLFCIVMMLLSG
+297 RRGLFCIIMMLLSG
-311 MFFFILN
+311 VFFLSIN
-318 FSTELWHALLAG
+318 FSTVLWQALLAG
-330 ACYGMTIAM
+330 MFYGITIAM

-363 LMLTSMG
+363 LMLSSMG

-380 LALAAGLPIVTI
+380 ITLAIGIPIVTV

>member
-6 QKEVATP
+6 QNKTALEG
-13 QEEVSVPLL
+13 SGKPLL
-22 KNTNFLFLWTATLCS
+22 KNTNFLFLWAATLFS

-62 GIVFVALSVP
+62 GVVFVALSVP

-80 GAIAD
+80 GAVAD

-96 NIVRALL
+96 NIIRAIL
-103 VSAIL
+103 VATIL
-108 TWFIVGDVTLYTFAL
+108 TWFIVGDITLYTFAL

-144 ELVEKHQLTQ
+144 ELVEKSRLTQ
-154 ANSLTHMSNQA
+154 ANSLTQMTNQA

-177 IKFSN
+177 IKFTN

-192 LLILAAILVQKIQMT
+192 LLIVAAILVQKIQFTMPEQKDT
-207 LQQEKK
+207 DKG
-213 EEKSMFTSI
+213 MFTSI

-266 GDSLHFSYLEAAVG
+266 GDSLQFSYLEASVG
-280 SGMAVGAVIVGL
+280 GGMAIGAVIVGL
-292 RNISR
+292 KNINR
-297 RRGLFCIVMMLLSG
+297 RRGLFCIIMMLLSG
-311 MFFFILN
+311 IFFLAIN
-318 FSTELWHALLAG
+318 FSTVLWQALLAG
-330 ACYGMTIAM
+330 IFYGITIAM

-363 LMLTSMG
+363 LMLSSMG

-380 LALAAGLPIVTI
+380 IALAMGIPIVTV

>member
-6 QKEVATP
+6 QNKSALEG
-13 QEEVSVPLL
+13 SGKPLL
-22 KNTNFLFLWTATLCS
+22 KNTNFLFLWAATLFS

-62 GIVFVALSVP
+62 GVVFVALSVP
-72 RLIFMIVG
+72 RLIFMIIG
-80 GAIAD
+80 GAVAD

-96 NIVRALL
+96 NIVRAIL
-103 VSAIL
+103 VATIL

-144 ELVEKHQLTQ
+144 ELVEKSRLTQ
-154 ANSLTHMSNQA
+154 ANSLTQMTNQA

-177 IKFSN
+177 IKFTN

-192 LLILAAILVQKIQMT
+192 LLIVAAILVQKIQFTMPE
-207 LQQEKK
+207 QQNTDKG
-213 EEKSMFTSI
+213 MFTSI

-266 GDSLHFSYLEAAVG
+266 GDSLQFSYLEASVG
-280 SGMAVGAVIVGL
+280 GGMAIGAVIVGL
-292 RNISR
+292 KNINR
-297 RRGLFCIVMMLLSG
+297 RRGLFCIIMMLLSG
-311 MFFFILN
+311 VFFLSIN
-318 FSTELWHALLAG
+318 FSTVLWQALLAG
-330 ACYGMTIAM
+330 MFYGITIAM

-353 EEMMGRVMSL
+353 EAMMGRVMSL
-363 LMLTSMG
+363 LMLSSMG

-380 LALAAGLPIVTI
+380 IALAIGIPIVTV

>member
-6 QKEVATP
+6 QNKTALEG
-13 QEEVSVPLL
+13 SGKPLL
-22 KNTNFLFLWTATLCS
+22 KNTNFLFLWTATLFS

-62 GIVFVALSVP
+62 GVVFVALSVP

-80 GAIAD
+80 GAVAD

-96 NIVRALL
+96 NIIRAIL
-103 VSAIL
+103 VATIL

-144 ELVEKHQLTQ
+144 ELVEKSRLTQ
-154 ANSLTHMSNQA
+154 ANSLTQMTNQA

-177 IKFSN
+177 IKFTN

-192 LLILAAILVQKIQMT
+192 LLIVAAILVQKIQFTMPEQKDT
-207 LQQEKK
+207 DKG
-213 EEKSMFTSI
+213 MFTSI

-266 GDSLHFSYLEAAVG
+266 GDSLQFSYLEASVG
-280 SGMAVGAVIVGL
+280 GGMAIGAIIVGL
-292 RNISR
+292 KNINR
-297 RRGLFCIVMMLLSG
+297 RRGLFCIIMMLLSG
-311 MFFFILN
+311 VFFLAIN
-318 FSTELWHALLAG
+318 FSTVLWQALLAG
-330 ACYGMTIAM
+330 MFYGITIAM

-363 LMLTSMG
+363 LMLSSMG

-380 LALAAGLPIVTI
+380 LALAMGIPIVTV

>member
-6 QKEVATP
+6 QNKSALEG
-13 QEEVSVPLL
+13 SGKPLL
-22 KNTNFLFLWTATLCS
+22 KNTNFLFLWAATLFS

-62 GIVFVALSVP
+62 GVVFVALSVP
-72 RLIFMIVG
+72 RLIFMIIG
-80 GAIAD
+80 GAVAD

-96 NIVRALL
+96 NIIRAIL
-103 VSAIL
+103 VATIL

-144 ELVEKHQLTQ
+144 ELVEKSRLTQ
-154 ANSLTHMSNQA
+154 ANSLTQMTNQA

-177 IKFSN
+177 IKFTN

-192 LLILAAILVQKIQMT
+192 LLIVAAILVQKIQFTMPE
-207 LQQEKK
+207 QQNTDKG
-213 EEKSMFTSI
+213 MFTSI

-266 GDSLHFSYLEAAVG
+266 GDSLQFSYLEASVG
-280 SGMAVGAVIVGL
+280 GGMAIGAVIVGL
-292 RNISR
+292 KNINR
-297 RRGLFCIVMMLLSG
+297 RRGLFCIIMMLLSG
-311 MFFFILN
+311 VFFLSIN
-318 FSTELWHALLAG
+318 FSTVLWQALLAG
-330 ACYGMTIAM
+330 MFYGITIAM

-353 EEMMGRVMSL
+353 EEMMERVMSL
-363 LMLTSMG
+363 LMLSSMG

-380 LALAAGLPIVTI
+380 IALAIGIPIVTV

>member
-6 QKEVATP
+6 QNKTALEG
-13 QEEVSVPLL
+13 SGKPLL
-22 KNTNFLFLWTATLCS
+22 KNTNFLFLWAATLFS

-62 GIVFVALSVP
+62 GVVFVALSVP

-80 GAIAD
+80 GAVAD

-96 NIVRALL
+96 NIIRAIL
-103 VSAIL
+103 VATIL

-144 ELVEKHQLTQ
+144 ELVEKSRLTQ
-154 ANSLTHMSNQA
+154 ANSLTQMTNQA

-177 IKFSN
+177 IKFTN

-192 LLILAAILVQKIQMT
+192 LLIVAAILVQKIQFTMPEQKDT
-207 LQQEKK
+207 DKG
-213 EEKSMFTSI
+213 MFTSI

-266 GDSLHFSYLEAAVG
+266 GDSLQFSYLEASVG
-280 SGMAVGAVIVGL
+280 GGMAIGAIIVGL
-292 RNISR
+292 KNINR
-297 RRGLFCIVMMLLSG
+297 RRGLFCIIMMLLSG
-311 MFFFILN
+311 IFFLAIN
-318 FSTELWHALLAG
+318 FSTVLWQALLAG
-330 ACYGMTIAM
+330 IFYGITIAM

-363 LMLTSMG
+363 LMLSSMG

-380 LALAAGLPIVTI
+380 IALAIGIPIVTV

>member
-6 QKEVATP
+6 QNKSALEG
-13 QEEVSVPLL
+13 SGKPLL
-22 KNTNFLFLWTATLCS
+22 KNTNFLFLWAATLFS

-80 GAIAD
+80 GAVAD

-96 NIVRALL
+96 NIIRAIL
-103 VSAIL
+103 VATIL

-144 ELVEKHQLTQ
+144 ELVEKSRLTQ
-154 ANSLTHMSNQA
+154 ANSLTQMTNQG

-177 IKFSN
+177 IKFTN

-192 LLILAAILVQKIQMT
+192 LLIIAAILVQKIQFT
-207 LQQEKK
+207 VPEKT
-213 EEKSMFTSI
+213 ETDKSMFTSI
-222 KEGILYVKE
+222 KEGISYVKE

-266 GDSLHFSYLEAAVG
+266 GDSLQFSYLEAAVG
-280 SGMAVGAVIVGL
+280 GGMAIGAVIVGL
-292 RNISR
+292 KNINR
-297 RRGLFCIVMMLLSG
+297 RRGLFCIIMMLLSG
-311 MFFFILN
+311 VFFLSIN
-318 FSTELWHALLAG
+318 FSTVLWQALLAG
-330 ACYGMTIAM
+330 MFYGITIAM

-363 LMLTSMG
+363 LMLSSMG

-380 LALAAGLPIVTI
+380 LALGIGIPIVTV

>member
-6 QKEVATP
+6 QNKTALEG
-13 QEEVSVPLL
+13 SGKPLL
-22 KNTNFLFLWTATLCS
+22 KNTNFLFLWAATLFS

-62 GIVFVALSVP
+62 GVVFVALSVP
-72 RLIFMIVG
+72 RLIFMIIG
-80 GAIAD
+80 GAVAD

-96 NIVRALL
+96 NIVRAIL
-103 VSAIL
+103 VATIL

-144 ELVEKHQLTQ
+144 ELVEKSRLTQ
-154 ANSLTHMSNQA
+154 ANSLTQMTNQA

-177 IKFSN
+177 IKFTN

-192 LLILAAILVQKIQMT
+192 LLIVAAILVQKIQFTMPE
-207 LQQEKK
+207 QQNTDKG
-213 EEKSMFTSI
+213 MFTSI

-266 GDSLHFSYLEAAVG
+266 GDSLQFSYLEASVG
-280 SGMAVGAVIVGL
+280 GGMAIGAVIVGL
-292 RNISR
+292 KNINR
-297 RRGLFCIVMMLLSG
+297 RRGLFCIIMMLLSG
-311 MFFFILN
+311 IFFLAIN
-318 FSTELWHALLAG
+318 FSTVLWQALLAG
-330 ACYGMTIAM
+330 MFYGITIAM

-363 LMLTSMG
+363 LMLSSMG

-380 LALAAGLPIVTI
+380 IALAIGIPIVTV